1 MIGAELGEAAEKG
14 RPARAGRFGR
24 VAGTDGRAAHGAG
37 ASPPRAFRRGRQHA
51 EAGLAFAGFPPSN
64 GRCRRASGGKVMTPR
79 TRLDKVV
86 QIRERAADDA
96 LAGLARARTAADS
109 ARDRLAH
116 AVRATRH
123 DARAAGPVELW
134 QLDEL
139 AHRRALQAVRSAE
152 GEVRQAAQGE
162 VSARDGYA
170 AAHQKKEIVSRVQE
184 RRRAELVLELEKRE
198 RRDADE
204 IAMLRFNASR

>member
-1 MIGAELGEAAEKG
+1 
-14 RPARAGRFGR
+14 
-24 VAGTDGRAAHGAG
+24 
-37 ASPPRAFRRGRQHA
+37 
-51 EAGLAFAGFPPSN
+51 
-64 GRCRRASGGKVMTPR
+64 MTPR

-86 QIRERAADDA
+86 QIRERAEDDA
-96 LAGLARARTAADS
+96 LAGLARARAVVHG

-116 AVRATRH
+116 AVQATRH

-162 VSARDGYA
+162 ASARDGYA
-170 AAHQKKEIVSRVQE
+170 AARQGKEIVSRVQE
-184 RRRAELVLELEKRE
+184 RRRAELVLELERRD